1 MKIIFA
7 KLPLFSGFIAIN
19 FFGFLF
25 IKKKYKEDLMRNPE
39 KYNRLIRHEAIHT
52 AQGKQLLWVFFYIFY
67 FIEWLIRLI
76 QYRKFTAAYNNISFE
91 REAYT
96 NEHDINYLQ
105 NRKAFA
111 SFGYVK
117 KSGK

>member
-7 KLPLFSGFIAIN
+7 KLPLFSNFTAIN
-19 FFGFLF
+19 LFGFVF
-25 IKKKYKEDLMRNPE
+25 IKKNYKQALVNNPE
-39 KYNRLIRHEAIHT
+39 RYNRLVRHEAIHT
-52 AQGKQLLWVFFYIFY
+52 AQGKYLLWIFFYIFY
-67 FIEWLIRLI
+67 FIEWLIRLV
-76 QYRKFTAAYNNISFE
+76 QYREFTAAYNNISFE
-91 REAYT
+91 REAYA